1 VEAGEMEKIFER
13 LRINQDIAD
22 KFFEIETCIL
32 SILNFKDLFERLLS
46 EIGTRF
52 SIPYVWLSMVD
63 ESEISP
69 LVGAIEASEELRER
83 LKIIEAAGFLELI
96 EGRTKPLLAN
106 GDLKQFYRLFPS
118 SQKYFLKS
126 LAVVP
131 LLLDGR
137 IIGSLN
143 LGDSDPM
150 RYRPGMD
157 TRFLDQLAV
166 KLSICLS
173 NVTAHEKLRL
183 LAEYNPAKPEF

>member
-1 VEAGEMEKIFER
+1 MDAGEMEKIFER
-13 LRINQDIAD
+13 LRVNQEIAD

-32 SILNFKDLFERLLS
+32 SVLDFKALFEKLLS

-69 LVGAIEASEELRER
+69 LIGAIESSDDLRGR
-83 LKIIEAAGFLELI
+83 LKIIESEGFLELV
-96 EGRTKPLLAN
+96 EDRTKPLLAN
-106 GDLKQFYRLFPS
+106 GDLKHFYKLFPS

-126 LAVVP
+126 IAVVP

-157 TRFLDQLAV
+157 TRFLEQLAV

-183 LAEYNPAKPEF
+183 LAEYNPAPQE

>member
-1 VEAGEMEKIFER
+1 MEKIFER